1 MSFKPTATSS
11 PSATAT
17 LSPRPS
23 DAPTVNRFQVITTK
37 CYCRYPFR
45 GIDPNVLAARLEAMR
60 AIWLAAVTATIPNKD
75 EWGVTRII
83 VGDYDARRRL
93 QITARILEDGGAVEV
108 EVELTNTVTCASTD
122 GCTDDE
128 RNAALASGNQVLT
141 DVSASAA
148 SGELMT
154 NIINE
159 SQGTDLVD
167 TFTASTVDDVITT
180 APEIEIIDP
189 TPFPTPTPPTSS
201 PTASTCNDSSLK
213 FEILND
219 GKILS
224 KNCDWVARKSTTF
237 RCDLPGVSSH
247 CPKTCGTCDTC
258 IDGTNMFVFNDN
270 DKMCSTWIANAN
282 AKNKMKRCSKT
293 GIADTCRV
301 SCNNCCSSGGEDQS
315 LATFTMDS
323 IPEKK
328 NSCSWLSQK
337 ELRKYRYCQY
347 ADVRIQCPSACNSCG
362 NPVEDDSFTFRL
374 RSGNEVKCSWFTD
387 AKTRER
393 RARYCLPGGQY
404 YSPDIRSKCADS
416 CGFTPGKFCISDKSD
431 FTFQLGTSGE
441 SVSCSWL
448 KTNSAKTELRR
459 KKYCVF
465 GGEYFDEQ
473 IRSNCYSSCGLC
485 TE

>member
-1 MSFKPTATSS
+1 M
-11 PSATAT
+11 
-17 LSPRPS
+17 
-23 DAPTVNRFQVITTK
+23 NRFQVITTK

-45 GIDPNVLAARLEAMR
+45 GIDPNVLAARLEAMK

-93 QITARILEDGGAVEV
+93 QITARILDESGTVEV

-128 RNAALASGNQVLT
+128 QNAALSSGNQVLA

-167 TFTASTVDDVITT
+167 TFTASSVDDVITI

-201 PTASTCNDSSLK
+201 PTASKCNDSSLK
-213 FEILND
+213 FEVLNN
-219 GKILS
+219 GNILS
-224 KNCDWVARKSTTF
+224 KSCDWVARKSTTL

-247 CPKTCGTCDTC
+247 CPKTCGTCNTC

-282 AKNKMKRCSKT
+282 AKNKMKRCSKI

-301 SCNNCCSSGGEDQS
+301 SCNNCCSSSGEDQS
-315 LATFTMDS
+315 WSTFTMDS
-323 IPEKK
+323 FPEKRK
-328 NSCSWLSQK
+328 TCFWLNEK

-347 ADVRIQCPSACNSCG
+347 ADVRTRCPSACNSCG
-362 NPVEDDSFTFRL
+362 NPVEDDSFTFSL
-374 RSGNEVKCSWFTD
+374 RSGNKVTCSWLD
-387 AKTRER
+387 KANSRER
-393 RARYCLPGGQY
+393 RSRYCLPGGQY

-416 CGFTPGKFCISDKSD
+416 CGLTTISCIMDKSN
-431 FTFQLGTSGE
+431 FTFKLGTSDE

-448 KTNSAKTELRR
+448 TKNSAKTEIRR
-459 KKYCVF
+459 KNYCVF

-473 IRSNCYSSCGLC
+473 IRSNCYKSCGLC
-485 TE
+485 Q